1 MKVKCNE
8 KDRIKSIDFSEMR
21 WNKDMQVVVS
31 DYWEYVK
38 WRAWHRLFSS
48 MSSIFSTQS
57 LLLAI
62 GIGAKKSLPSAA
74 AINWVLKDG
83 LGRLGR
89 LTVATKFGESFDADL
104 KVCVPQCTRCWL
116 KQLTRIR

>member
-1 MKVKCNE
+1 
-8 KDRIKSIDFSEMR
+8 
-21 WNKDMQVVVS
+21 
-31 DYWEYVK
+31 
-38 WRAWHRLFSS
+38 

-57 LLLAI
+57 LLLAV
-62 GIGAKKSLPSAA
+62 GVGAKKTLPSAA

-104 KVCVPQCTRCWL
+104 KVRVKMLKAFLGDCSVHICVFV
-116 KQLTRIR
+116 